1 MSSGNGT
8 DRDEEIRRRAHGI
21 WESEGR
27 QHGSQERHWLQAE
40 HELEAEEREKAAS
53 AKPRKSERSPGGA
66 PGNAGQNA

>member
-27 QHGSQERHWLQAE
+27 QDGSHERHWLQAQ
-40 HELEAEEREKAAS
+40 HEIEEEKREKAAS
-53 AKPRKSERSPGGA
+53 AKPRKSERSRGGA
-66 PGNAGQNA
+66 PGNTGQNA